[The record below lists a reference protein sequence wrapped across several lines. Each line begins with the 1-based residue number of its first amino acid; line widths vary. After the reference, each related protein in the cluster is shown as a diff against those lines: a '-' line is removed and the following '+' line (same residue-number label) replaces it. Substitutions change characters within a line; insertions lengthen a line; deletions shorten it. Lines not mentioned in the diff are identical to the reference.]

1 MKKELNY
8 YVKKVGRLTLYSST
22 NILKLGLVFYESKLN
37 LSKNDYQLFL
47 DMTDYKKKSRTES
60 KWRTIGESYT
70 RLSPIVKLLPPCWT
84 TIYFISTLNS
94 HDLNLLETNNVI
106 TPTVTLKEITDF
118 LSKKINVTNQNIH
131 FKLKFDSSIS
141 PIELKNIFDY
151 IESVVP
157 KSKCHIVYNKNTE
170 EMLDIGSSQTSQ
182 FTKVN

>member
-8 YVKKVGRLTLYSST
+8 YVKRVSRLSLYSST

-84 TIYFISTLNS
+84 TIYFISRQNS

-141 PIELKNIFDY
+141 PLELKNIFDY